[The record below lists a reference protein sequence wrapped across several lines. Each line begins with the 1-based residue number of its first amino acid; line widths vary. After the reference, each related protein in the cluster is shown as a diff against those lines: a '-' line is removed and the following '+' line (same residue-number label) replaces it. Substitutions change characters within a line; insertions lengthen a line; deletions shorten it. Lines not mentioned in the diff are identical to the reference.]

1 MARLPVP
8 GDDNGTWGDVL
19 NEFLSVEHSSNG
31 TLKASGSLSEKADNS
46 DVVHLSGSETVTGVK
61 SFSSSPIV
69 PTPSSSTE
77 AANKTYVDSVA
88 GSGAPDA
95 TTTATGLVQLA
106 GDLGGP
112 GTAATAPVISTG
124 AITSGK
130 IATGAVSTAKIQT
143 GAVTSN
149 EIADGTITNTD
160 ISASAAIAKTKL
172 DSGTQTSL
180 GKADS
185 ALQPASNLSDLASVS
200 TARTNLGL
208 GTAATISSTAGGDLS
223 GTLPNPTVAK
233 VNGVTVTGTPAL
245 GNVITATSSTAATWS
260 APASAP
266 VTSVAGKTGVVTL
279 VEGDITNLTSDLA
292 SKQTADATLTAL
304 AGLDATTGLVVETAA
319 DTFTKRTLAAGS
331 TKITVTNGTGAS
343 GNPTIDVAE
352 ANLTLANLAGDLPE
366 SRITNLTT
374 DLAAK
379 QPSDATLTA
388 LAALDAT
395 TGLIV
400 ETAADTFTK
409 RTITAGSTKVTI
421 TNGTGVAGN
430 PTIDVD
436 QTQLTVTESQ
446 VTNLTTDLGGKTSAA
461 TLTTKGDLYVA
472 TAAST
477 PARLGV
483 GADGAVLTADSSTAS
498 GVKWGVSSTAA
509 PVIAT
514 VTSDQATTSIT
525 VVDITGLGIAVGVG
539 TYEFEYLL
547 PYTGSVNGA
556 SGLLLSLN
564 GGGVTTSF
572 LSYVLEIQS
581 STTTISNYFRSAF
594 DVNQA
599 GVVATTAGTSYIA
612 RIRGLAITTAGGT
625 LQPRFGVT
633 NNGTTTTIKAGAY
646 GKVSQRA

>member
-1 MARLPVP
+1 MARLPIP

-19 NEFLSVEHSSNG
+19 NEFLSVEHSSDG
-31 TLKASGSLSEKADNS
+31 TLKANGSLSEKADNS
-46 DVVHLSGSETVTGVK
+46 DVVHLSGNEVVTGVK
-61 SFSSSPIV
+61 SFSSSPII
-69 PTPSSSTE
+69 PAPSSGTE

-95 TTTATGLVQLA
+95 TTTTTGLVQLA
-106 GDLGGP
+106 GDLGGT
-112 GTAATAPVISTG
+112 GTTATAPVISTG
-124 AITSGK
+124 AITSDK
-130 IATGAVSTAKIQT
+130 
-143 GAVTSN
+143 
-149 EIADGTITNTD
+149 IADGTITNTD

-180 GKADS
+180 GKADT
-185 ALQPASNLSDLASVS
+185 ALQSASNLSDLVSVG

-245 GNVITATSSTAATWS
+245 GNIITATSSTAATWS

-279 VEGDITNLTSDLA
+279 VEGDIANLTSDLA
-292 SKQTADATLTAL
+292 AKQASDATLTAL
-304 AGLDATTGLVVETAA
+304 AGLDATTGLV
-319 DTFTKRTLAAGS
+319 
-331 TKITVTNGTGAS
+331 I
-343 GNPTIDVAE
+343 
-352 ANLTLANLAGDLPE
+352 
-366 SRITNLTT
+366 
-374 DLAAK
+374 
-379 QPSDATLTA
+379 
-388 LAALDAT
+388 
-395 TGLIV
+395 

-409 RTITAGSTKVTI
+409 RTITAGSTKVTV
-421 TNGTGVAGN
+421 TNGTGAAGN

-446 VTNLTTDLGGKTSAA
+446 VTNLTTDLAAKTSAT

-509 PVIAT
+509 PVIST

-525 VVDITGLGIAVGVG
+525 VVDVTGLGIAVGIG
-539 TYEFEYLL
+539 SYEFEFLL
-547 PYTGSVNGA
+547 PYTGSVSNG

-564 GGGVTTSF
+564 GGGATSSF
-572 LSYVLEIQS
+572 LSYVLEIQPS
-581 STTTISNYFRSAF
+581 QTTMANYYRSAF
-594 DVNQA
+594 DVGQA
-599 GVVATTAGTSYIA
+599 GVVVVTAGNVYVA
-612 RIRGLAITTAGGT
+612 RIRGYIITTGAGT

-633 NNGTTTTIKAGAY
+633 NGSTTTTIKAGAY

>member
-1 MARLPVP
+1 VARLPVP
-8 GDDNGTWGDVL
+8 GDDSGTWGDVL
-19 NEFLSVEHSSNG
+19 NEFLSVEHSSDG

-69 PTPSSSTE
+69 PAPSTGTQ
-77 AANKTYVDSVA
+77 AANKTYVDTVA
-88 GSGAPDA
+88 GSGAADA
-95 TTTATGLVQLA
+95 TTTTTGLVQLA
-106 GDLGGP
+106 GDLGGT
-112 GTAATAPVISTG
+112 GTTATAPVISTG
-124 AITSGK
+124 AITNSK
-130 IATGAVSTAKIQT
+130 LGASSVSTAKIQT

-149 EIADGTITNTD
+149 EIADGTITDTD

-172 DSGTQTSL
+172 DTGTQTSL
-180 GKADS
+180 NKADT
-185 ALQPASNLSDLASVS
+185 ALQPASNLSDLANAG

-233 VNGVTVTGTPAL
+233 VNGVAVTGTPAS

-266 VTSVAGKTGVVTL
+266 VISVAGKTGVVTL
-279 VEGDITNLTSDLA
+279 VEGDIANLTTDLA
-292 SKQTADATLTAL
+292 SKQPSDTTLTAL
-304 AGLDATTGLVVETAA
+304 AGLDATAGLVIETAA
-319 DTFTKRTLAAGS
+319 DTFTKRSIAAGS
-331 TKITVTNGTGAS
+331 TKITVTNGA
-343 GNPTIDVAE
+343 
-352 ANLTLANLAGDLPE
+352 
-366 SRITNLTT
+366 
-374 DLAAK
+374 
-379 QPSDATLTA
+379 
-388 LAALDAT
+388 
-395 TGLIV
+395 
-400 ETAADTFTK
+400 
-409 RTITAGSTKVTI
+409 
-421 TNGTGVAGN
+421 GVAGN

-436 QTQLTVTESQ
+436 QTQLTIAESQ
-446 VTNLTTDLGGKTSAA
+446 VTNLTADLASKTNTA

-514 VTSDQATTSIT
+514 VTSDQATTSVT
-525 VVDITGLGIAVGVG
+525 VVDVTGLGIAVGVG
-539 TYEFEYLL
+539 SYEFDFLL
-547 PYTGSVNGA
+547 PYTGSVSSG

-564 GGGVTTSF
+564 GGGATTSF
-572 LSYVLEIQS
+572 LSYTLEIQAAQ
-581 STTTISNYFRSAF
+581 TTLGTYYRSAF

-599 GVVATTAGTSYIA
+599 GVVVTTAGSVYIA
-612 RIRGLAITTAGGT
+612 RIRGYLITTGAGT

-633 NNGTTTTIKAGAY
+633 NSSTTTTIKAGAY
-646 GKVSQRA
+646 GKLSQRA

>member
-1 MARLPVP
+1 VARLPVP
-8 GDDNGTWGDVL
+8 GDDSGTWGDVL
-19 NEFLSVEHSSNG
+19 NEFLSVEHSSDG

-69 PTPSSSTE
+69 PTPSTGTQ
-77 AANKTYVDSVA
+77 AANKTYVDTVA
-88 GSGAPDA
+88 GSGAADA
-95 TTTATGLVQLA
+95 TTTTTGLVQLA
-106 GDLGGP
+106 GDLGGT
-112 GTAATAPVISTG
+112 GTTATAPVISTG
-124 AITSGK
+124 AITNSK
-130 IATGAVSTAKIQT
+130 LGASSVSTAKIQT

-149 EIADGTITNTD
+149 EIADGTITDTD

-172 DSGTQTSL
+172 DTGTQTSL
-180 GKADS
+180 NKADT
-185 ALQPASNLSDLASVS
+185 ALQPASNLSDLANAG

-233 VNGVTVTGTPAL
+233 VNGIAVTGTPAS

-279 VEGDITNLTSDLA
+279 VEGDIANLTTDLA
-292 SKQTADATLTAL
+292 SKQPSDTTLTAL

-319 DTFTKRTLAAGS
+319 DTFTKRSIAAGS
-331 TKITVTNGTGAS
+331 TKITVTNGA
-343 GNPTIDVAE
+343 
-352 ANLTLANLAGDLPE
+352 
-366 SRITNLTT
+366 
-374 DLAAK
+374 
-379 QPSDATLTA
+379 
-388 LAALDAT
+388 
-395 TGLIV
+395 
-400 ETAADTFTK
+400 
-409 RTITAGSTKVTI
+409 
-421 TNGTGVAGN
+421 GVAGN

-436 QTQLTVTESQ
+436 QTQLTIAESQ
-446 VTNLTTDLGGKTSAA
+446 VTNLTADLAGKTSTA

-483 GADGAVLTADSSTAS
+483 GADGAVLTADSSTAG

-514 VTSDQATTSIT
+514 VTSDQATTSVT
-525 VVDITGLGIAVGVG
+525 VVDVTGLGIAVGVG
-539 TYEFEYLL
+539 SYEFDFLL
-547 PYTGSVNGA
+547 PYTSSVSSG

-564 GGGVTTSF
+564 GGGATTSF
-572 LSYVLEIQS
+572 LSYTLEIQAAQ
-581 STTTISNYFRSAF
+581 TTLGTYYRSAF

-599 GVVATTAGTSYIA
+599 GVVVTTAGSVYIA
-612 RIRGLAITTAGGT
+612 RIRGYLITTGAGT

-633 NNGTTTTIKAGAY
+633 NSSTTTTIKAGAY
-646 GKVSQRA
+646 GKLSQRA